1 MNVKTK
7 KYSFGTCEMCY
18 NKKRKCLYIT
28 LIRKGVAFF
37 ATTITE
43 ASSDFAKRFFTI
55 HTEDDIIG
63 LFSLNMDII

>member
-18 NKKRKCLYIT
+18 NKKSKCLYLT
-28 LIRKGVAFF
+28 LVRKGVAFF
-37 ATTITE
+37 ATTITG
-43 ASSDFAKRFFTI
+43 ANSTFAKRFFSI

-63 LFSLNMDII
+63 LFTLNMDII